1 MIKRISC
8 LLICAVMIVGLMPI
22 SVYALDK
29 DKYPYVAGT
38 QITDETAEDVLGDGT
53 ISYNPDENVLTLKN
67 AAITAD
73 DKPYGIYAE
82 EDLQIELVGENSIT
96 SSAVSDKNIC
106 AAIYSQNGNIRIFA
120 GENADDAVLT
130 AAASPQD
137 SDIDYS
143 SYGILG
149 QNISIEDGVEVA
161 AESSDASLKD
171 GFKSCGISGGTVSIT
186 NATVNA
192 LAASGCYS
200 YAIEGTKG
208 VTIENSDVTAQ
219 STSEV
224 VYWKDY
230 NVLHSGG
237 IIASAEGNI
246 HISGGTVKAQ
256 SNTADLLSVDIG
268 SLSGS
273 LTIDNNA
280 VVLANYKN
288 DGYASNDEG
297 GVGVGLTAYG
307 DITINDAK
315 VYTRGREATVSA
327 GICSHKNVIINGE
340 VIAIGDRSNAPSLSS
355 GGSFGVVAETGS
367 VTING
372 GIVVVT
378 SIGMTESAVCGGIC
392 AYGDVTVNAGEVF
405 ASGSTVALIDGV
417 EADMSF
423 AILSQTG
430 DVVFAGETAKVTANG
445 GYAKYASA
453 AIVAMAG
460 NVNFIAGD
468 VDLIGYI
475 DYANYYAI
483 DCYGVIALSGA
494 IQTRSGGNERSAAKG
509 NIVFAGGNVRAVGNT
524 GAFFLD
530 GEFIADPSANLILA
544 MKANDELVGKFETW
558 GLALEDYPQAVNEF
572 LQAQNEG
579 AEEIDGS
586 PFTEKAV
593 ISNEI
598 VSNWKSF
605 SCSAQ
610 KVEPATYS
618 LTFETNGGSSIAALT
633 AEDGSVIDLSQYTPV
648 KDGFIFT
655 GWYTDNALT
664 QKVTS
669 VTLDSNKTVYA
680 GWTAK
685 EAPVA
690 PQEPTTSSDE
700 TSAPPSDNA
709 SAASKDSTSPYT
721 GSGNTI
727 LLWVIL
733 LCASG
738 GVISAMTFKKKKQ
751 SN

>member
-1 MIKRISC
+1 MKKRISC
-8 LLICAVMIVGLMPI
+8 LLICAVMIVGLMPM

-53 ISYNPDENVLTLKN
+53 VSYNPDENVLTLKN

-73 DKPYGIYAE
+73 DEPYGIYAE
-82 EDLQIELVGENSIT
+82 GDLQIELVGENSIT
-96 SSAVSDKNIC
+96 SSAVSDENIC

-137 SDIDYS
+137 ADIDYS

-149 QNISIEDGVEVA
+149 QNIFIEDGVEVA
-161 AESSDASLKD
+161 AGSSDASLKS
-171 GFKSCGISGGTVSIT
+171 GFKSCGISGDTVSIT

-208 VTIENSDVTAQ
+208 ITIENSDVTAQ
-219 STSEV
+219 SISEI
-224 VYWKDY
+224 VYWEDY

-237 IIASAEGNI
+237 IIASEEGNI

-256 SNTADLLSVDIG
+256 SNAADLLSVDIG

-273 LTIDNNA
+273 LIIDNNA
-280 VVLANYKN
+280 VVHANYEDN
-288 DGYASNDEG
+288 GYTSAAEG
-297 GVGVGLTAYG
+297 GVGAGLMAYG

-327 GICSHKNVIINGE
+327 GICSHENVIINGE
-340 VIAIGDRSNAPSLSS
+340 VNAVGDRSDAPSLSS

-372 GIVVVT
+372 GKVTT
-378 SIGMTESAVCGGIC
+378 SIDMTEPAVCSGIC

-405 ASGSTVALIDGV
+405 ASGSTAVPIDGV
-417 EADMSF
+417 EADMSC

-445 GYAKYASA
+445 GYANYASA
-453 AIVAMAG
+453 AIFAMAG

-468 VDLIGYI
+468 VDLLGYI
-475 DYANYYAI
+475 DYADEEHWNI
-483 DCYGVIALSGA
+483 DCYGVIALSGEVQA
-494 IQTRSGGNERSAAKG
+494 LSANSEKSASKG
-509 NIVFAGGNVRAVGNT
+509 NIVFSGGNVRSFGNT
-524 GAFFLD
+524 GAFHLD
-530 GEFIADPSANLILA
+530 GELIVEPSANLILT
-544 MKANDELVGKFETW
+544 MKANEKLVGVFETW
-558 GLALEDYPQAVNEF
+558 GLTWEDYPQAVNEF
-572 LQAQNEG
+572 LQAQDEG

-610 KVEPATYS
+610 KVEPATYT

-633 AEDGSVIDLSQYTPV
+633 AEDGSVIDLSQYTPE

-655 GWYTDNALT
+655 GWYTDNSLT

-680 GWTAK
+680 GWTAE
-685 EAPVA
+685 EAPAASEETPEA
-690 PQEPTTSSDE
+690 PDE
-700 TSAPPSDNA
+700 APA
-709 SAASKDSTSPYT
+709 TSKDSTSPYT
-721 GSGNTI
+721 GSSDTI

-733 LCASG
+733 LFASG
-738 GVISAMTFKKKKQ
+738 GIISAITFRNKKH